1 MSFVP
6 NPSRGTGTNPVA
18 RNLIFWV
25 LMILLAVV
33 LWQMAAG
40 RGSRGAPAQA
50 LNYSDFMKQVDAS
63 NVESAH
69 FELSENTAGVTGS
82 LKQPAG
88 RYSTTVPRESAA
100 NLMNTLRSN
109 GVDVAVVEAP
119 TALDTIKTI
128 GPIVV
133 LVIFWI
139 FVMRQK
145 MRSQQSTGSPGQPSP
160 GALG

>member
-6 NPSRGTGTNPVA
+6 NPSRGTRMNTEA
-18 RNLIFWV
+18 RTLIFWV
-25 LMILLAVV
+25 LMISLAVV

-40 RGSRGAPAQA
+40 RGSRGGPAEA
-50 LNYSDFMKQVDAS
+50 LSYSDFMKQVDSS

-69 FELSENTAGVTGS
+69 FELSQNTANVTGS

-88 RYSTTVPRESAA
+88 RYRTTVPRESAA
-100 NLMNTLRSN
+100 NVMNTLRSN

-133 LVIFWI
+133 LVILLI

-145 MRSQQSTGSPGQPSP
+145 MRTRQNTGSPGQPSP